1 MITLDYV
8 VKNTRGVWNLAYTE
22 RDWRDDIDCTTDG
35 VFKSF
40 WAIALS
46 IPFVAITFT
55 AVHPTLSTAPQ
66 FEETVLAQAPVA
78 LLMFAELASLVLYWL
93 ANVAALVF
101 TARKINASDKIA
113 HLIVAFN
120 WSRLMGLGAIAIAAF
135 VLGVTANVSLFVLI
149 YLPAAF
155 FSLSILW
162 SVLRK
167 FLPVNIVMTIS
178 LITMLILIEII
189 IDSLITHGLVGLYQ
203 FFS

>member
-8 VKNTRGVWNLAYTE
+8 VKNMRGVWNLAFTE
-22 RDWRDDIDCTTDG
+22 RDWRDDVDCTTEG

-46 IPFVAITFT
+46 IPFVVITFT

-66 FEETVLAQAPVA
+66 FEETILARTPAA
-78 LLMFAELASLVLYWL
+78 LLIFAELVSLVLYWL

-101 TARKINASDKIA
+101 TARKINASDKVA
-113 HLIVAFN
+113 HMIVAFN
-120 WSRLMGLGAIAIAAF
+120 WSRLMALAAVATAAF
-135 VLGVTANVSLFVLI
+135 VLGVTGNVSIFVLI

-162 SVLRK
+162 AILRK

-189 IDSLITHGLVGLYQ
+189 VDTLVTHGLVGLYQ